1 LHHIGNDVVDLTDP
15 LNKGKSLDQRFISRV
30 FTPGERRS
38 ILASVKADT
47 TLWSLW
53 AAKESA
59 YKAVMKSW
67 TGIHSIPRR
76 YEVDLCVNDKEVP
89 AEGIVKTPAG
99 IVHIRVY
106 SCSDYV
112 HCLASTGP
120 ESQLEAVI
128 SAIYW
133 SEEVMVDESI
143 QSRKNGATLLSQY
156 LGMPRDAIRIVK
168 NFAVPEVLILGLP
181 ARMDISLSHD
191 GHYTACAFSRA
202 A

>member
-1 LHHIGNDVVDLTDP
+1 MHHIGNDIVDLTDP
-15 LNKGKSLDQRFISRV
+15 LNKGKSLDQRFINRV
-30 FTPGERRS
+30 FTPGEKRA
-38 ILASVKADT
+38 ILASVKPDT

-59 YKAVMKSW
+59 YKVVMKLRA
-67 TGIHSIPRR
+67 GIHSIPRL

-89 AEGIVKTPAG
+89 AEGIVNTPAG

-106 SCSDYV
+106 ACCDYAY
-112 HCLASTGP
+112 CLASTGP
-120 ESQLEAVI
+120 ESQLESVI
-128 SAIYW
+128 SSVCW

-143 QSRKNGATLLSQY
+143 QSKKNGTMLLSRY

-168 NFAVPEVLILGLP
+168 NSAVPEVLIHGLP
-181 ARMDISLSHD
+181 VRMDISLSHD

>member
-1 LHHIGNDVVDLTDP
+1 MHHIGNDVVDLNDP
-15 LNKGKSLDQRFISRV
+15 LNKGKSLDQRFINRV
-30 FTPGERRS
+30 FTPGEKRA

-59 YKAVMKSW
+59 YKAVVKSW
-67 TGIHSIPRR
+67 AAIHSIPRL
-76 YEVDLCVNDKEVP
+76 YEVDLCFNDKEVP

-106 SCSDYV
+106 SCRGYV
-112 HCLASTGP
+112 HCLASMGP
-120 ESQLEAVI
+120 ESQLNSII
-128 SAIYW
+128 SDVCR
-133 SEEVMVDESI
+133 SEEVMADESI
-143 QSRKNGATLLSQY
+143 RSRKNGTMLLSRY
-156 LGMPRDAIRIVK
+156 LGLPRDAVRIVK
-168 NFAVPEVLILGLP
+168 NSTVPKVLIHGLP
-181 ARMDISLSHD
+181 AQMDISLSHD